1 MMRTAIAI
9 VTFALVAGALAGYNN
24 LNQKKSD
31 NSMKGTVQHINPDG
45 LHKNPA
51 YSQAV
56 VVTGNVKTVYVGGQ
70 NAVDASGKIVG
81 KGDIKAQTEQVLR
94 NVEIV
99 LAAGG
104 AKLEHLV
111 KWNVYIV
118 EGQSLLPGFQ
128 AFQRAWGDRPNPPAV
143 TVAVVAGLAHL
154 DYLVEI
160 EATAV
165 VPAE

>member
-1 MMRTAIAI
+1 MSAARTLLMLRARSSERA
-9 VTFALVAGALAGYNN
+9 TLKLKPNRC
-24 LNQKKSD
+24 S
-31 NSMKGTVQHINPDG
+31 GTWRWS
-45 LHKNPA
+45 
-51 YSQAV
+51 SQ
-56 VVTGNVKTVYVGGQ
+56 
-70 NAVDASGKIVG
+70 
-81 KGDIKAQTEQVLR
+81 L
-94 NVEIV
+94 
-99 LAAGG
+99 GG